1 MLPLREKATLP
12 PGFIKTRNHQHST
25 GFLGFSL
32 YKPTTKRTEYDNTTY
47 SSTEQT
53 TSCTCLVLHSPTM
66 FTIGSIHWPT
76 KVQSLGN
83 GPLYH
88 CVPSLCFHCLSFPF
102 SGFWAILFT
111 SSTSDIVA
119 VQCETGQW
127 EGTPFV
133 VSSTFPA
140 TPSLPPSPSRLSAAR
155 TGYFL
160 LYLPGNG
167 LQVKFSLVATLLPE
181 DGGLTVYLSQEVT
194 QE

>member
-1 MLPLREKATLP
+1 MLPLRGKATLP

-32 YKPTTKRTEYDNTTY
+32 YKPATKRTEYDNTTY

-53 TSCTCLVLHSPTM
+53 ISCTCLVLNSPTI

-102 SGFWAILFT
+102 PRFWAVFSLT
-111 SSTSDIVA
+111 SSMSDIVA

-127 EGTPFV
+127 EGTLFIVP
-133 VSSTFPA
+133 STFSS
-140 TPSLPPSPSRLSAAR
+140 TPSLPPSPSRLSAAG
-155 TGYFL
+155 TGDFL
-160 LYLPGNG
+160 LNFPGNG

-181 DGGLTVYLSQEVT
+181 DGGWTTLLKSKVAS
-194 QE
+194 

>member
-1 MLPLREKATLP
+1 MLPLRGKATLP

-32 YKPTTKRTEYDNTTY
+32 YKPATKRTEYDNTTY

-53 TSCTCLVLHSPTM
+53 ISCTCLVLNSPTI

-102 SGFWAILFT
+102 PRFWAVFFSHFKHVRHCCSPMWDRAVRGDPFCCAFHLFFHSFSPPLSLSPLCCRDWRFLAQFPWQWPSGQVFSCRDT
-111 SSTSDIVA
+111 SPW
-119 VQCETGQW
+119 GW
-127 EGTPFV
+127 
-133 VSSTFPA
+133 
-140 TPSLPPSPSRLSAAR
+140 RLN
-155 TGYFL
+155 
-160 LYLPGNG
+160 YL
-167 LQVKFSLVATLLPE
+167 T
-181 DGGLTVYLSQEVT
+181 
-194 QE
+194 